1 MVTATTG
8 GAGMRRVMV
17 RYTVRPDQVEANEAL
32 VREVYDELDR
42 TRPDGLR
49 YATFRLDDG
58 VSFVHVASV
67 ETQDGHNPLSA
78 VPAFA
83 RFTETIGERTDERPV
98 TVVLHE
104 VGSYRFL
111 DAAGGPRGGGGAGSR
126 PATPPYTPP
135 PPRG

>member
-1 MVTATTG
+1 
-8 GAGMRRVMV
+8 MRRVMV
-17 RYTVRPDQVEANEAL
+17 RYMVRPDQAEANEAL

-67 ETQDGHNPLSA
+67 ETEDGHNPLSA
-78 VPAFA
+78 VQAFQ
-83 RFTETIGERTDERPV
+83 RFTETIGERSDERPV
-98 TVVLHE
+98 TVSLHE

-111 DAAGGPRGGGGAGSR
+111 DAAGVA
-126 PATPPYTPP
+126 
-135 PPRG
+135 

>member
-1 MVTATTG
+1 
-8 GAGMRRVMV
+8 MV
-17 RYTVRPDQVEANEAL
+17 RYTVRPDQAEANKTL

-67 ETQDGHNPLSA
+67 ETEDGQNPLSG
-78 VPAFA
+78 VEAFQ
-83 RFTETIGERTDERPV
+83 RFSETIGERSDERPV

-104 VGSYRFL
+104 IGSYRFL
-111 DAAGGPRGGGGAGSR
+111 DGPGAA
-126 PATPPYTPP
+126 
-135 PPRG
+135 

>member
-1 MVTATTG
+1 
-8 GAGMRRVMV
+8 MRRVMV
-17 RYTVRPDQVEANEAL
+17 RYTVRPDQAEANEAL

-42 TRPDGLR
+42 TRPEGLR

-67 ETQDGHNPLSA
+67 ETEDGHNPLSG
-78 VPAFA
+78 VQAFQ
-83 RFTETIGERTDERPV
+83 RFTETIGERSDERPV

-111 DAAGGPRGGGGAGSR
+111 DGAG
-126 PATPPYTPP
+126 AA
-135 PPRG
+135 

>member
-1 MVTATTG
+1 
-8 GAGMRRVMV
+8 MRRVMV
-17 RYTVRPDQVEANEAL
+17 RYTVRPDQVEANDAL

-42 TRPDGLR
+42 TSPDGLR

-78 VPAFA
+78 VQAFA

-98 TVVLHE
+98 TAVLHE

-111 DAAGGPRGGGGAGSR
+111 AGAGG
-126 PATPPYTPP
+126 T
-135 PPRG
+135 

>member
-1 MVTATTG
+1 
-8 GAGMRRVMV
+8 MV
-17 RYTVRPDQVEANEAL
+17 RYTVRPDQAEANEAL

-67 ETQDGHNPLSA
+67 ETEDGHNPLSG
-78 VPAFA
+78 VQAFQ
-83 RFTETIGERTDERPV
+83 RFTETIGERSDERPV
-98 TVVLHE
+98 TVALHE

-111 DAAGGPRGGGGAGSR
+111 DEAGAA
-126 PATPPYTPP
+126 
-135 PPRG
+135 

>member
-1 MVTATTG
+1 
-8 GAGMRRVMV
+8 MRRVMV
-17 RYTVRPDQVEANEAL
+17 RYTVRPDQAEANEKL
-32 VREVYDELDR
+32 VREVYDELGR

-67 ETQDGHNPLSA
+67 ETQDCRNPLSGLFD
-78 VPAFA
+78 VPPT
-83 RFTETIGERTDERPV
+83 TETIGERSDERPV

-111 DAAGGPRGGGGAGSR
+111 DGAG
-126 PATPPYTPP
+126 
-135 PPRG
+135 

>member
-1 MVTATTG
+1 
-8 GAGMRRVMV
+8 MV
-17 RYTVRPDQVEANEAL
+17 RYTVRPEQAEANAAL

-67 ETQDGHNPLSA
+67 ETEDGHNPLSG
-78 VPAFA
+78 VGAFQ
-83 RFTETIGERTDERPV
+83 RFTETIGERSVERPV
-98 TVVLHE
+98 TVVLNE

-111 DAAGGPRGGGGAGSR
+111 DGAG
-126 PATPPYTPP
+126 AA
-135 PPRG
+135 